1 MYLLMGIFSFM
12 DNVQRNLLWES
23 IFDTKGGEGM
33 LKNRAFYPLFLTLQ
47 PLQGFSFFVSI
58 LLSLLQAE
66 NA

>member
-1 MYLLMGIFSFM
+1 MYLLMGTFSFM
-12 DNVQRNLLWES
+12 ENVQRNLQWES
-23 IFDTKGGEGM
+23 LFDTKGGKGM